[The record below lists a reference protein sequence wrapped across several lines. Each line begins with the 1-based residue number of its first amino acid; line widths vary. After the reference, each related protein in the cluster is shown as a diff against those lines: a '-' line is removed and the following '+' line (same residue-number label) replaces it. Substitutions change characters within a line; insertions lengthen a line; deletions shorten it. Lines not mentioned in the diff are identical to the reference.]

1 VVSEESRPHCPII
14 DKIMKRKVVRFQ
26 NVLSNLGE
34 NITEEA
40 YRGLITAYL
49 CNFVKIAETGEM

>member
-1 VVSEESRPHCPII
+1 
-14 DKIMKRKVVRFQ
+14 MKRKVVRFQ